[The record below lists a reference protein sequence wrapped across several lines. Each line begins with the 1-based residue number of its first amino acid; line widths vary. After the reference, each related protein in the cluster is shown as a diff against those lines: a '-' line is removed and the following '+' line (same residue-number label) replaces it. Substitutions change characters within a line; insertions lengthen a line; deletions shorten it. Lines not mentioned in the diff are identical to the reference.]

1 MQIPN
6 IRKFEPFEKDS
17 KHSNAN
23 SNHSK
28 GIRSIRMQI
37 RTIQK
42 GFEVFE
48 CKFEPFER
56 DSKYSNANSNHS
68 KGILSNQMQ
77 IRTIRNGY
85 EAFECKF

>member
-6 IRKFEPFEKDS
+6 IRKFEPFERDL

-28 GIRSIRMQI
+28 EIWSIWMQIQI
-37 RTIQK
+37 RTIEK
-42 GFEVFE
+42 
-48 CKFEPFER
+48 
-56 DSKYSNANSNHS
+56 
-68 KGILSNQMQ
+68 
-77 IRTIRNGY
+77 GY